1 MELTVSNFHIS
12 ILGFFAHLSP
22 IWVLSLAGPGAYI
35 AILGDFLN
43 WGVSILPVVDVCTM
57 MVLGG
62 ARKCSLSRISIRSS
76 LSTTQKMFIH
86 YYF

>member
-12 ILGFFAHLSP
+12 ILAHFSP
-22 IWVLSLAGPGAYI
+22 IWVISWVCQGAYI

-57 MVLGG
+57 VVLGG